1 MVIEVTA
8 EFDDIPVREA
18 LMNFDFAAQLL
29 LGPLLGERAL
39 LDDLDGFD
47 FFGFFWDQFVA
58 ASEPSFAQEIA
69 LHIAPH
75 TIFLKIAILNDQQF
89 LMCWIITL
97 LRSGC
102 GVVLPNIN
110 DIIY

>member
-8 EFDDIPVREA
+8 ELDDIPVREA

-47 FFGFFWDQFVA
+47 FFGFF
-58 ASEPSFAQEIA
+58 
-69 LHIAPH
+69 
-75 TIFLKIAILNDQQF
+75 
-89 LMCWIITL
+89 
-97 LRSGC
+97 
-102 GVVLPNIN
+102 
-110 DIIY
+110 